1 MNNIEKKKRS
11 SFNNSLPYY
20 VMVMPFIIIFTMF
33 TVIPAIGGLLVSFT
47 DFNGM
52 SWPSF
57 TGIDNY
63 VRLLFKDQTF
73 IIVLKNTL
81 MQAMIVGPVGYI
93 LSFVVAWLINEVD
106 KKIRLLIIFLFYS
119 PTFSGTLYVIWQY
132 IFANDSNGLI
142 NATLGKM
149 GIEPISWLSD
159 SKYSMTVVII
169 VSIWNSFGAGFLSFI
184 AGLKGLDR
192 AYYEAAAIDGL
203 HNRWQELYYVTLPQ
217 MGPQLLFGAVQSI
230 GGAFAVGAVNTALAG
245 YPSTNNATDTIL
257 QYMGEFGGTRFEY
270 GYASAMSVF
279 LMAAM
284 LIVWRLFTKVLKAF
298 GAD

>member
-1 MNNIEKKKRS
+1 MKTIEKKRKPLS
-11 SFNNSLPYY
+11 SSAPFYI
-20 VMVMPFIIIFTMF
+20 MVMPFIIIFFMF
-33 TVIPAIGGLLVSFT
+33 TVLPAVGGLLVSFT

-52 SWPSF
+52 TLPNWA
-57 TGIDNY
+57 GLQNY
-63 VRLLFKDQTF
+63 IRLLFKDQTF

-93 LSFVVAWLINEVD
+93 MSFVVAWLINEVD
-106 KKIRLLIIFLFYS
+106 KKFRLLIIFLFYS
-119 PTFSGTLYVIWQY
+119 PSFSGTLYVVWRY

-142 NATLGKM
+142 NSALNQM
-149 GIEPISWLSD
+149 GIEPIQWLSD
-159 SKYSMTVVII
+159 PDYAMAVVLI

-184 AGLKGLDR
+184 AGLRGLDR

-203 HNRWQELYYVTLPQ
+203 RNRWQELYYVTLPQ
-217 MGPQLLFGAVQSI
+217 MGPSLMFGAVQAI
-230 GGAFAVGAVNTALAG
+230 GGAFACGTINQALAG

-257 QYMGEFGGTRFEY
+257 LYMTEFGGTRFEY

-284 LIVWRLFTKVLKAF
+284 LIIYKLFTKVLKSF

>member
-1 MNNIEKKKRS
+1 MKTIEKKRKPLS
-11 SFNNSLPYY
+11 SSAPFY
-20 VMVMPFIIIFTMF
+20 VMVMPFIIIFFVF
-33 TVIPAIGGLLVSFT
+33 TVLPAVGGLLVSFT

-52 SWPSF
+52 SFPNWA
-57 TGIDNY
+57 GLNNY
-63 VRLLFKDQTF
+63 IRLLFKDQTF

-93 LSFVVAWLINEVD
+93 MSFVVAWLINEVD
-106 KKIRLLIIFLFYS
+106 KKFRLLIIFLFYS
-119 PTFSGTLYVIWQY
+119 PSFSGTLFVVWRY

-142 NATLGKM
+142 NSALDQM
-149 GIEPISWLSD
+149 GIEPIQWLSD
-159 SKYSMTVVII
+159 PDYAMAVVLI

-184 AGLKGLDR
+184 AGLRGLDR

-203 HNRWQELYYVTLPQ
+203 RNRWQELYYVTLPQ
-217 MGPQLLFGAVQSI
+217 MGPSLMFGAVQAI
-230 GGAFAVGAVNTALAG
+230 GGAFACGAINQALTG

-257 QYMGEFGGTRFEY
+257 LYMTEFGGTRFEY

-284 LIVWRLFTKVLKAF
+284 LIIYRLFTKVLKSF

>member
-1 MNNIEKKKRS
+1 MNKLEKKRKS
-11 SFNNSLPYY
+11 SLSNSLPFYI
-20 VMVMPFIIIFTMF
+20 MVMPFIVIFTLF
-33 TVIPAIGGLLVSFT
+33 TVIPAFGGLLASFT

-57 TGIDNY
+57 KGIDNY
-63 VRLLFKDQTF
+63 IRLIFKDQTF

-81 MQAMIVGPVGYI
+81 MQAMIVGPIGYI

-106 KKIRLLIIFLFYS
+106 KKLRLLIIFLFYS
-119 PTFSGTLYVIWQY
+119 PTFSGTLYVIWRY

-142 NATLGKM
+142 NATLGKI

-159 SKYSMTVVII
+159 SHYSMTVVII

-184 AGLKGLDR
+184 AGLRGLDR

-217 MGPQLLFGAVQSI
+217 MGPQLLFGAVQAI

-257 QYMGEFGGTRFEY
+257 QYMSEFGGTRFEY

-279 LMAAM
+279 LMGAM
-284 LIVWRLFTKVLKAF
+284 LIVWQLVNKVLRNF
-298 GAD
+298 GTD